1 MFVRRSFSVNI
12 SVEFAIL
19 KEQERLRAAMIEM
32 LEGTKETVAY
42 RDHFG
47 ILLYRN
53 REAEN
58 YPIHWH
64 TAAEIIMPLDNIYT
78 VIANDTTLILE
89 PGDILVLPPGV
100 LHEIIA
106 PATGER
112 LVLLFDFSLLYH
124 LHGFDSTFH
133 LLRPYCLIRASQD
146 EQTDHTLQ
154 RLLVELSNEFFGQSL
169 LREAAAYALL
179 IQFFVHIGRN
189 YMHHKRSIPPPSS
202 GKYYKNIDTFLK
214 VCNFMNEHC
223 TEDIHVEQL
232 AQLAGFSKFHFSRL
246 FRQYIGMSW
255 YEYLNQHRIMHA
267 EKLLIDPNLTITEV
281 AMRSGFG
288 SLATFNR
295 VFKSYKKCTPTQY
308 KQLHDSRPPRPV
320 TSAVRLYD
328 ERHATRPQPRRTDD

>member
-1 MFVRRSFSVNI
+1 
-12 SVEFAIL
+12 
-19 KEQERLRAAMIEM
+19 MIEI

-47 ILLYRN
+47 IRLYRN
-53 REAEN
+53 RESDN

-78 VIANDTTLILE
+78 VIAHDTTLVLE

-106 PATGER
+106 PTTGER
-112 LVLLFDFSLLYH
+112 MILQFDFSLLYH
-124 LHGFDSTFH
+124 LQGFDSTFH
-133 LLRPYCLIRASQD
+133 LLRPYCLVKSSQN
-146 EQTDHTLQ
+146 ERMQHTLR
-154 RLLVELSNEFFGQSL
+154 RLLIEISEEFFGRSL

-189 YMHHKRSIPPPSS
+189 YMHQERSIPQARND
-202 GKYYKNIDTFLK
+202 KYYKKIDTFLK
-214 VCNFMNEHC
+214 VCNYINEHC
-223 TEDIHVEQL
+223 TEDIQADQL

-267 EKLLIDPNLTITEV
+267 EKLLIDPNLTVTEV

-295 VFKSYKKCTPTQY
+295 VFKTYKKCTPTQY
-308 KQLHDSRPPRPV
+308 KQLHDSRPYRPV
-320 TSAVRLYD
+320 TSAVRHHD
-328 ERHATRPQPRRTDD
+328 EMHEGRPHRTD